1 MPDDVQLTDLEVL
14 QALSPAARGANPSSR
29 TRMA

>member
-1 MPDDVQLTDLEVL
+1 MPDDVQLTGLEVL
-14 QALSPAARGANPSSR
+14 QKLSPAAWGAHPSSR

>member
-1 MPDDVQLTDLEVL
+1 MPDDVQLTGLEVL
-14 QALSPAARGANPSSR
+14 QKLSPAARGAHPSSC